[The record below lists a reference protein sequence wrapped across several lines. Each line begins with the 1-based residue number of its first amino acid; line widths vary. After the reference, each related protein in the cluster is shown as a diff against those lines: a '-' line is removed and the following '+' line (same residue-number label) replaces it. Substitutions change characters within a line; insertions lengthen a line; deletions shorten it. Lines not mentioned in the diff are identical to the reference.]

1 MLKVLIFILSFL
13 FISSSIDA
21 QQKWDLKTCV
31 EYAIEH
37 NKGVQLA
44 EVQAKIAAVS

>member
-1 MLKVLIFILSFL
+1 MLKVLIFILSLL
-13 FISSSIDA
+13 FVSNAVDA